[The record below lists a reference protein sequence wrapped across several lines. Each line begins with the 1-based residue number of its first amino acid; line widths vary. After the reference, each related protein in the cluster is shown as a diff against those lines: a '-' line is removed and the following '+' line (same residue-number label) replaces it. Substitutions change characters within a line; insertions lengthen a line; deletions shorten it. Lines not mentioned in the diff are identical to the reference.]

1 MRQPQQSQRLR
12 QRRHRGPGRQPGRGQ
27 RVELERGRRDDAQR
41 ALRADQQVA
50 QVVAGVVFA
59 QARQAVP
66 DLALG
71 RDHLQAQAQVARIA
85 VAQHLGATGVG
96 AQVAAYG
103 ATALGGQTERE
114 QKAGRLGLLLHAGQ
128 NAASLGRQGQV
139 VGVEPTQLVHP
150 LQAQHQLAARVVGR
164 AAQYQPSVAALRHDA
179 DRLLGVP
186 FTLGDT
192 GLHHSRHLGGAAWPH
207 HGQSA
212 PSVSLAPVLFPGA
225 EVTVGQDM
233 GGPQRGPQ
241 LIQQRLHG
249 SGFQCRS
256 P

>member
-1 MRQPQQSQRLR
+1 M
-12 QRRHRGPGRQPGRGQ
+12 
-27 RVELERGRRDDAQR
+27 
-41 ALRADQQVA
+41 
-50 QVVAGVVFA
+50 
-59 QARQAVP
+59 P

-71 RDHLQAQAQVARIA
+71 CDDFQTQAKVAGIA
-85 VAQHLGATGVG
+85 VAQHLGAAGVG
-96 AQVAAYG
+96 AQVAADG
-103 ATALGGQTERE
+103 ATALGGQTEWE
-114 QKAGRLGLLLHAGQ
+114 QKTGCLGLLLQAGQ

-139 VGVEPTQLVHP
+139 VGVEPTQLVHA

-192 GLHHSRHLGGAAWPH
+192 GLYHSRHFGGAAWPH
-207 HGQSA
+207 HGQCA
-212 PSVSLAPVLFPGA
+212 PSVSFAPVLFPGA
-225 EVTVGQDM
+225 QVTVGQDM
-233 GGPQRGPQ
+233 GGPDRDAQ
-241 LIQQRLHG
+241 LVQQRLHG